1 MKRSGLIAAGL
12 LMAGSTVA
20 IANGVGDRVTGG
32 AEYIA
37 AGGVTFSMTA
47 NAITTPKGLR
57 GSIQYTRDNGT
68 AALIVHASVECLVI
82 SADGTRAVMAG
93 PAMVQENTIGA
104 NTNDWFAA
112 AVREDGT
119 GSGDN
124 VRAWFVTAGFSC
136 AGYNLDSSAFPG
148 EVMDGEFKI
157 RPAGT

>member
-1 MKRSGLIAAGL
+1 MKRSGLIVAGL
-12 LMAGSTVA
+12 LMTGSTAA

-37 AGGVTFSMTA
+37 VGGITFSMTA
-47 NAITTPKGLR
+47 NAITTPRGLR
-57 GSIQYTRDNGT
+57 GSIQYTRDNGS
-68 AALIVHASVECLVI
+68 AALVVHATVECLFI

-93 PAMVQENTIGA
+93 PPTVQENTIAA

-112 AVREDGT
+112 SVREGGT

-124 VRAWFVTAGFSC
+124 VRAWFVSSTFNC
-136 AGYNLDSSAFPG
+136 ATYNLDSAAFPG
-148 EVMDGEFKI
+148 EVLEGEFKI